1 MEKICVAVRVR
12 PWFPKIRPS
21 EPTGRSRTTASP
33 STSLTALPSLVSLT
47 LLIMCSMKPAQMLK
61 FTSFLPGI

>member
-1 MEKICVAVRVR
+1 MEKICIVVRVR
-12 PWFPKIRPS
+12 LRFPKIPPP

-33 STSLTALPSLVSLT
+33 STGLTALPSPASLT